1 MSEKFK
7 LYCDMDGV
15 LVDFVGGIVPYLN
28 KKVYEPAPEGATEE
42 YRTLQSEARA
52 EANNGPIGI
61 EHLEKHK
68 WLHSDEWVSKFPA
81 VRRFM
86 KVTAG
91 EDREFWANLA
101 WKPGGKEL
109 WNYIKVYNPDI
120 LSAPMG
126 TPTGPGALGKRDW
139 VKRELGLEGEK
150 VNLSSSKE
158 RFGAPGAILIDDRDK
173 YVEQF
178 TKGGGTAV
186 QHFETGRTFAELR
199 ELLFERYF

>member
-1 MSEKFK
+1 MSKKFK

-15 LVDFVGGIVPYLN
+15 LVDFVGGMIPYLN
-28 KKVYEPAPEGATEE
+28 KKVYEPAPADASTE
-42 YRTLQSEARA
+42 YRELQAKAREEAAFEPLDIR
-52 EANNGPIGI
+52 
-61 EHLEKHK
+61 HLEKQK

-101 WKPGGKEL
+101 WMPGGKEL

-126 TPTGPGALGKRDW
+126 TPDGPGAQGKIDW
-139 VKRELGLEGEK
+139 VKRELGLEDEK
-150 VNLSSSKE
+150 INLSRSKE
-158 RFGAPGAILIDDRDK
+158 KYGAPGAILIDDRDK

-178 TKGGGTAV
+178 TNGGGTAV
-186 QHFETGRTFAELR
+186 QHFATETTVAELR
-199 ELLFERYF
+199 ELLFKRYF